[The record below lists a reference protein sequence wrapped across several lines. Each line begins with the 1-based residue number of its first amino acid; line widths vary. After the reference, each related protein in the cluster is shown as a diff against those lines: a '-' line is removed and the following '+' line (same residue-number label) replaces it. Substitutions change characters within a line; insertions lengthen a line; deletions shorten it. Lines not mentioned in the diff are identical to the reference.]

1 MSVRADALTFRSAMS
16 APSHGKTVRAGAGF
30 VLSEREN
37 FFRACETERSRLH
50 KEAVQR
56 RTVSETPPQWVSS
69 GRRNVKLV
77 PGKIRRVV
85 RRVIGGDKG
94 PNGSLHRPSP
104 PPPVTP
110 SVPDLDLAMIVGA
123 QRSGT
128 TWLQLLC
135 AAHPKIA
142 GGEELHLFSH
152 YVGHIVHNYYEDLRK
167 WTANKGVGQG
177 LPSLLTPAE
186 FDAAIKQFCTTTLS
200 RLIHGKPGAEL
211 AIEKTPDHVL
221 HLHYIRL
228 LYPDVKVIHVIRDP
242 RDVVESQLAAAAS
255 WGDGWAAKSVAEA
268 AQRWVDWVSKGRA
281 YGKDASKYIEV
292 RYESLLNDGPREL
305 ARVYEFL
312 GYPLPAEQVTQI
324 YEGFKISNIKTNAA
338 PRVLVKTRNGQS
350 ASVAPPAP
358 AGAPPRE
365 AVSYAPP
372 GFFRKGKAGGWR
384 ETMSEADVAT
394 VERIAGPLMCDL
406 GYPPAALTPAPAT
419 DDAVPTVAAATG

>member
-1 MSVRADALTFRSAMS
+1 M
-16 APSHGKTVRAGAGF
+16 
-30 VLSEREN
+30 
-37 FFRACETERSRLH
+37 
-50 KEAVQR
+50 
-56 RTVSETPPQWVSS
+56 
-69 GRRNVKLV
+69 KLV
-77 PGKIRRVV
+77 PGKIKRVV
-85 RRVIGGDKG
+85 RRVVGGANG
-94 PNGSLHRPSP
+94 PDGSTHHASP
-104 PPPVTP
+104 PPPPAAP
-110 SVPDLDLAMIVGA
+110 SAADLDLAMIVGA

-152 YVGHIVHNYYEDLRK
+152 YVGHIVHTYYEDLRK

-200 RLIHGKPGAEL
+200 HLIKGKPGAEL

-228 LYPDVKVIHVIRDP
+228 LYPDVKVVHVIRDP
-242 RDVVESQLAAAAS
+242 RDVVESQLAAAKS

-268 AQRWVDWVSKGRA
+268 AERWVDWVSKGRA
-281 YGKDASKYIEV
+281 YGKDAAKYIEV

-312 GYPLPAEQVTQI
+312 GYPLPAEQVAQI
-324 YEGFKISNIKTNAA
+324 YDGFKISNIKSNAA

-350 ASVAPPAP
+350 ASVAPPLP
-358 AGAPPRE
+358 AGAAPRE
-365 AVSYAPP
+365 AVSFAPA

-394 VERIAGPLMCDL
+394 VERIAGPLMKEL
-406 GYPPAALTPAPAT
+406 AYAPSVIVPPVNEAGPAAEAADAAAPA
-419 DDAVPTVAAATG
+419 AAGAAG